1 MKPGSHLLGR
11 LRSQLAGLGGTV
23 LDAVRQAN
31 ERRLLDE
38 QVHAAGDEIRRLRRE
53 IDTLKA
59 QRFTTQERLDAA
71 AAKVL
76 QREAQAVAA
85 LQAGRQDL
93 AREIAAAIVEL
104 ERERSA
110 EQGLLAHNEARS
122 TELIAQLHRGENLL
136 RRLRHELDL
145 LRAAEAVASAEEA
158 FSQRTPGDAL
168 GIPTAIDSAELLKSR
183 QAASTQAP
191 VDPART
197 HTAAESLD
205 DKLRAAGLAETK
217 SPVDVVLERIAA
229 QAAPAPRARPRARTG
244 NARRKDTP

>member
-1 MKPGSHLLGR
+1 MPGSHLLGR
-11 LRSQLAGLGGTV
+11 LRTQLAELGGTV
-23 LDAVRQAN
+23 IDVVRQAN
-31 ERRLLDE
+31 GRRLLDE
-38 QVHAAGDEIRRLRRE
+38 QVHEVDEEIRRLRRE

-71 AAKVL
+71 AAKIL

-110 EQGLLAHNEARS
+110 EQGLLVQNEARS
-122 TELIAQLHRGENLL
+122 AELMAQLHRGENLL

-183 QAASTQAP
+183 QAASTQ
-191 VDPART
+191 DPAGPAGADA
-197 HTAAESLD
+197 AAESLD

-229 QAAPAPRARPRARTG
+229 QAALASRPEPRARKG
-244 NARRKDTP
+244 NARSKDMP